1 MCVLVISP
9 ILLVVPYIMVEANV
23 KIFLQAQRNIEP
35 AQLLNVAF
43 NVNHIEDPQV
53 QKYQP

>member
-1 MCVLVISP
+1 
-9 ILLVVPYIMVEANV
+9 MVEANV